1 MRATKNDTTCLT
13 PQQLADAELLAHQQN
28 LRFVTAL
35 LEEKI
40 AHLKGKAA
48 DRALER
54 LRYEGELELH
64 RRIAELEAGDE

>member
-1 MRATKNDTTCLT
+1 MTS
-13 PQQLADAELLAHQQN
+13 QEEADLLLAQHQQN

-35 LEEKI
+35 LQEKI
-40 AHLKGKAA
+40 EHLKGKAA
-48 DRALER
+48 DRTLER